1 MQHVAPLLAH
11 SLHAAV
17 HWQPGGSLL
26 TSIVDRET
34 SVNASG
40 WIIFLYHPL
49 AEVEKAERLHLQGYL
64 LFKMSLLQRSRNTTC
79 TLHKLDFLKISKW
92 LLNDS

>member
-1 MQHVAPLLAH
+1 VADQQPPAEEQFLTIVPKAALLAH

-34 SVNASG
+34 SVNASE

-49 AEVEKAERLHLQGYL
+49 AEVDEAERLHLQG
-64 LFKMSLLQRSRNTTC
+64 SLVIAPAQQEHH
-79 TLHKLDFLKISKW
+79 LHLA
-92 LLNDS
+92 

>member
-1 MQHVAPLLAH
+1 MQHVELLAH
-11 SLHAAV
+11 ALHAAV

-34 SVNASG
+34 SVNASE

-49 AEVEKAERLHLQGYL
+49 AEVEEAERLHSQGSL
-64 LFKMSLLQRSRNTTC
+64 LFKMSLLQHSRNTTC
-79 TLHKLDFLKISKW
+79 TLHELDFLKISKW